1 MSTPT
6 LPTTADGYIDTA
18 APETRDTLIQR
29 IWDIDEQLS
38 DIDSIDD
45 DSDFSEFSTT
55 SSTSTR
61 DIQREWDENMEQG
74 RQLFAIV
81 IFPFVGRWLGK
92 KMSYWVWTRFLQHHY
107 KFRTIGA

>member
-1 MSTPT
+1 MSGPV

-18 APETRDTLIQR
+18 AAASADTLAQR
-29 IWDIDEQLS
+29 IWDIDEQLT
-38 DIDSIDD
+38 DIDSIDG
-45 DSDFSEFSTT
+45 DSDISEFSTT

-92 KMSYWVWTRFLQHHY
+92 KVSYWVWTKFLEHHY
-107 KFRTIGA
+107 KFRAIGA